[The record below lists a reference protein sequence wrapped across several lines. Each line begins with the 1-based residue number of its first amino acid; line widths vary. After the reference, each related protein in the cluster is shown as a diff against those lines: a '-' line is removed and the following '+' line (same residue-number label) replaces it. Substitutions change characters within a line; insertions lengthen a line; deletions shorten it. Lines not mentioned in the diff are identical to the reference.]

1 MVQNCSR
8 KAPQQNTAARLT
20 CAATLALL
28 TLAPHLASAANK
40 APKAPNGPQSCFAAI
55 GRSGDQQLNCTHQTW
70 MTPQEQAD
78 VRRLTRNY
86 VLDAKCTVTI
96 SIPRAEVEAALAA
109 SDRVFASPPQPVTC
123 EIITSGGPMPIAAT
137 FAPNVVF
144 KDGFAITATPGMA
157 NVTGVNSYLAWPVV
171 EYVNRSPTIG
181 DEMVRMINAYR
192 AKVSSRQASR

>member
-1 MVQNCSR
+1 MLHRRNDHINL
-8 KAPQQNTAARLT
+8 AM
-20 CAATLALL
+20 AATVALMSL
-28 TLAPHLASAANK
+28 QALPAAATGKTRGTQNE
-40 APKAPNGPQSCFAAI
+40 PLSCFAAL
-55 GRSGDQQLNCTHQTW
+55 GRSGDPHINCTHQTW

-86 VLDAKCTVTI
+86 VLDAKCTLQV
-96 SIPRAEVEAALAA
+96 SIPRSDVEAALAA
-109 SDRVFASPPQPVTC
+109 SDRVFAAPPQPVSC
-123 EIITSGGPMPIAAT
+123 EIITSGGLMPIAAT

-144 KDGFAITATPGMA
+144 KDGFAVSATPGMA

-192 AKVSSRQASR
+192 TKIGARQAAR